1 MAKDSIDKGCPM
13 PKPEDLNEAAIE
25 PDDVGFSAESL
36 MGIYQSQQPPNSV
49 LKGLPILART
59 SVAGPEQQ
67 LQRKNGH
74 TQHNDL

>member
-25 PDDVGFSAESL
+25 LDDVVGFSAESL

-59 SVAGPEQQ
+59 SAGPEPQ
-67 LQRKNGH
+67 L
-74 TQHNDL
+74 